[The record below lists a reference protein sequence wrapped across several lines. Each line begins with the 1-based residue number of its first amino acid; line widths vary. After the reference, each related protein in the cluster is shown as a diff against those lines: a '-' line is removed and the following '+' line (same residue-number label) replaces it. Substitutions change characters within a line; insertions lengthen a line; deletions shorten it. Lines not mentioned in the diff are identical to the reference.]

1 MKNPFN
7 KISLG
12 DLKDKDNGYGNVLSE
27 IEETC
32 RKPWNSIVSKV
43 EWPDTDRSTIRIQGV
58 GGITF
63 THKVSSDDHLE
74 RKKLI
79 SIVLEFT

>member
-12 DLKDKDNGYGNVLSE
+12 DFKDKDNGYGNVLSE

-32 RKPWNSIVSKV
+32 RKPWNLIVSKSWV
-43 EWPDTDRSTIRIQGV
+43 TRYWPVKIQNPRGR
-58 GGITF
+58 GITF
-63 THKVSSDDHLE
+63 THKVSNDDHLE
-74 RKKLI
+74 SKKVV
-79 SIVLEFT
+79 STVFEFS